1 MITRSQLFC
10 LAAFLLTL
18 LIGSLQA
25 IAQTSSST
33 APNSKPGTIS
43 GRVVNENGRP
53 LPNVHIFVMRA
64 GSLTPNPTTTSAT
77 TDREGKF
84 ELSGLEPVSYHV
96 SAFLRGYVPSIRDLD
111 DTQPGVFRVGDSVTF
126 VLTKGGVITGTVTN
140 QAGEPIVGVVVRVRM
155 VADRGR
161 LAFPYDRFDPEFS
174 TDDRGIYRMWGLPE
188 GTYVVWAGGGSNG
201 FNQNA
206 DPFETDV
213 PTYAP
218 ASTRDTAE
226 RITVRAGV
234 ETSNV
239 DIQYRGDEGHMVS
252 GVATGPPDSQARGFA
267 IFLSSVAGGGPQWGM
282 RSSQTPDSRG
292 FLFRG
297 IDDGDYQVTAVSPLP
312 NGELLMS
319 APKQIR
325 VRGADVTGVE
335 LSVQP
340 LSSVSGRVVLEDSKA
355 TECSDKQRPLLTD
368 TLVFAQTETVRNAS
382 EFVWLLGPAV
392 NADAQGNVSI
402 KNLPPG
408 RYYFG
413 TQFSGKDWYLKSL
426 TFPPTDAANI
436 RLGKPIDAARSWTT
450 LKPGDRLSGLAITL
464 AQGAASLRG
473 GVELR
478 EGETLPEK
486 LYVYLVPAE
495 KEKADDPLRFYGAA
509 VTAEGKLALNN
520 LAPGR
525 YWVFAQTANQETAS
539 PLTQLRWPNQAAY
552 RVKLRRVAEAAK
564 TEIELKP
571 CQKLVDIQ
579 IRVK

>member
-1 MITRSQLFC
+1 M
-10 LAAFLLTL
+10 
-18 LIGSLQA
+18 
-25 IAQTSSST
+25 
-33 APNSKPGTIS
+33 PN
-43 GRVVNENGRP
+43 
-53 LPNVHIFVMRA
+53 L
-64 GSLTPNPTTTSAT
+64 TTTSTT

-84 ELSGLEPVSYHV
+84 EMSGLEPVSYHV
-96 SAFLRGYVPSIRDLD
+96 SAFLRGYVTSIRDLD
-111 DTQPGVFRVGDSVTF
+111 DAQPGVFRVGDSVTF

-140 QAGEPIVGVVVRVRM
+140 QAGEPIVGVPVRART
-155 VADRGR
+155 VADGGR
-161 LAFPYDRFDPEFS
+161 SAFPYDRFDPQS
-174 TDDRGIYRMWGLPE
+174 TTDDRGVYRIWGLPE
-188 GTYVVWAGGGSNG
+188 GTYVVWAGGGSNR
-201 FNQNA
+201 FNQNG

-252 GVATGPPDSQARGFA
+252 GSVTGPPDSQARGFA
-267 IFLSSVAGGGPQWGM
+267 IFLGSIAGGGPQWGM
-282 RSSQTPDSRG
+282 RSSQAPDSRG

-297 IDDGDYQVTAVSPLP
+297 IDDGDYQVTAMSPLP
-312 NGELLMS
+312 NGELMMS
-319 APKQIR
+319 ASKQIR

-355 TECSDKQRPLLTD
+355 TECEDKQRPVFTD
-368 TLVFAQTETVRNAS
+368 TLVFAQTETAREGP
-382 EFVWLLGPAV
+382 EFLWLFGPPV
-392 NADAQGNVSI
+392 NADAQGNLLL

-413 TQFSGKDWYLKSL
+413 SQFSGKDWYLKSL
-426 TFPPTDAANI
+426 TFPPTDAANTK
-436 RLGKPIDAARSWTT
+436 LGKPIDAARNWTT
-450 LKPGDRLSGLAITL
+450 LKLGDRLSGLAITL

-473 GVELR
+473 RVVLR

-509 VTAEGKLALNN
+509 VTPEGKLALNH

-525 YWVFAQTANQETAS
+525 YWVFAQPANQETVS
-539 PLTQLRWPNQAAY
+539 PSTQLRWPNQAAY
-552 RVKLRRVAEAAK
+552 RIKLRRDAEAAK

-579 IRVK
+579 VRIK